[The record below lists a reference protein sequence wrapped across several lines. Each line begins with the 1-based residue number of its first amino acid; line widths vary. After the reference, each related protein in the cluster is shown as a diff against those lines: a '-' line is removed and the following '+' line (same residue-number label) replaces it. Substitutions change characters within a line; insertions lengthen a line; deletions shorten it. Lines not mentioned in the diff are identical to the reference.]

1 MTQSQSHVEN
11 ITVFYCCG
19 AQTINII
26 YALPTVTQ
34 TLMLRFPESFIF
46 KSDCCCELS
55 ISVNAK
61 NNFLCTFYAVLYSFA
76 KRELKPPS
84 LPQLWRWRRRIG
96 LDT

>member
-11 ITVFYCCG
+11 ITLFYCCG

-26 YALPTVTQ
+26 HAFPIVTQ
-34 TLMLRFPESFIF
+34 ALMLRFPESFIF
-46 KSDCCCELS
+46 KSERCCELS

-61 NNFLCTFYAVLYSFA
+61 NNFLCKSYAVLYSFA
-76 KRELKPPS
+76 KRELKPPPPPP
-84 LPQLWRWRRRIG
+84 PQHWRRLG